1 MVYNTCNSCVLYCYQ
16 LGEKYQQNLY
26 VFNIDAF
33 FLFPMPLLIFEIT
46 FYLIVYALV
55 NIDGIVTVIINILT
69 FNFLTSTFLWFDLAL
84 TSSASY
90 SLE

>member
-1 MVYNTCNSCVLYCYQ
+1 MH
-16 LGEKYQQNLY
+16 
-26 VFNIDAF
+26 

-55 NIDGIVTVIINILT
+55 NIDGIVTVIINILA

>member
-1 MVYNTCNSCVLYCYQ
+1 ML
-16 LGEKYQQNLY
+16 
-26 VFNIDAF
+26 
-33 FLFPMPLLIFEIT
+33 LLIFEFI
-46 FYLIVYALV
+46 YLIVYALV

-69 FNFLTSTFLWFDLAL
+69 FNFLASTFLWLDLAL

>member
-1 MVYNTCNSCVLYCYQ
+1 MFYTVSIR
-16 LGEKYQQNLY
+16 GKIQQNLY
-26 VFNIDAF
+26 LFNIDI
-33 FLFPMPLLIFEIT
+33 FLFPMLLLIFEII

-69 FNFLTSTFLWFDLAL
+69 FNFLASTFLWLDLAL

-90 SLE
+90 SLEWS

>member
-1 MVYNTCNSCVLYCYQ
+1 
-16 LGEKYQQNLY
+16 
-26 VFNIDAF
+26 
-33 FLFPMPLLIFEIT
+33 MPLLIFEIT

-90 SLE
+90 SLEWS

>member
-1 MVYNTCNSCVLYCYQ
+1 
-16 LGEKYQQNLY
+16 
-26 VFNIDAF
+26 
-33 FLFPMPLLIFEIT
+33 MPLLIFEIT

>member
-1 MVYNTCNSCVLYCYQ
+1 MH
-16 LGEKYQQNLY
+16 
-26 VFNIDAF
+26 